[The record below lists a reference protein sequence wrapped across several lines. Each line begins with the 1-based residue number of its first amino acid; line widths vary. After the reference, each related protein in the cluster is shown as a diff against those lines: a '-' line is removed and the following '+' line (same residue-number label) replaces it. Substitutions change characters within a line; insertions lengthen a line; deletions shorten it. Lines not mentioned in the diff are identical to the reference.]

1 VYQDLNLDTKE
12 TRTNKTKPS
21 SGKTKAK
28 KVKVMQENT
37 LFLQRR
43 TFRRGAAHQNFQYKI
58 SRPNSITY
66 LNQTP
71 LFEWCVI
78 RCESKDGH
86 QKDMCSEEIEL
97 HAPYLLTIL
106 GSEIINILGRD
117 LCGLL
122 MALCQW
128 TLIIHTNCTLAPKL
142 SGIVSWLRQIPTFV
156 DAHIFQPCKSK

>member
-1 VYQDLNLDTKE
+1 
-12 TRTNKTKPS
+12 
-21 SGKTKAK
+21 
-28 KVKVMQENT
+28 MQENT

-71 LFEWCVI
+71 LFEWRVI

-97 HAPYLLTIL
+97 HAPNLLPIL
-106 GSEIINILGRD
+106 GSEI
-117 LCGLL
+117 
-122 MALCQW
+122 
-128 TLIIHTNCTLAPKL
+128 
-142 SGIVSWLRQIPTFV
+142 
-156 DAHIFQPCKSK
+156 KSTYLEGT